1 MKSVFVFLS
10 CFIPILTA
18 CSISVNTHKIYRP
31 SSWSTSDPL
40 SIPYGERL
48 SQFQKGN
55 LVRIDFLVN
64 GTPVDALGLIVH
76 RTKAEK
82 RGRRLLIK
90 LRRAIPKHQFEIP
103 LQVAIGGKIIA
114 RETIR
119 AFRKDVTA
127 KLYGGDV
134 TRKMKLLK
142 KQKEGKKR
150 MKSIGMVNIPQEA
163 FMSILDTSDD

>member
-1 MKSVFVFLS
+1 MMEYKAPLAEIVYDFYDQLKGISRGYATMDYEFLS
-10 CFIPILTA
+10 FE
-18 CSISVNTHKIYRP
+18 K
-31 SSWSTSDPL
+31 D
-40 SIPYGERL
+40 
-48 SQFQKGN
+48 N
-55 LVRIDFLVN
+55 LVKIDFLVN
-64 GTPVDALGLIVH
+64 GTPVDALSLIVH
-76 RTKAEK
+76 RSKAEA

-103 LQVAIGGKIIA
+103 LQVCIGGKIIA
-114 RETIR
+114 RETIKS
-119 AFRKDVTA
+119 FRKDVTA

-163 FMSILDTSDD
+163 FMSILDTSED